1 MVTYV
6 NEEAFLRWYS
16 DHCRTPDANAGRVL
30 NDVYMAYCSSGAQE
44 YVIPARESLSGK
56 DERYPFR
63 FEDKGCCGSSVPFL
77 YF

>member
-16 DHCRTPDANAGRVL
+16 AHCRVPDGNSSRLL
-30 NDVYMAYCSSGAQE
+30 NDVYMGYCSTGEQQ
-44 YVIPARESLSGK
+44 YVIPARASVSGE
-56 DERYPFR
+56 DEAYPFR
-63 FEDKGCCGSSVPFL
+63 FEDKGCCGSSIPFI